1 MPISTFVIASLVI
14 GAGATLLIDLWAMVL
29 RRLGVPTLN
38 FAMVGRWAGHLLQ
51 GRLRHVAIAKA
62 QPVRA
67 ELMWGWIIHYAIGV
81 LFAALL
87 LAACGSDW
95 LQSPLLW
102 PALVVGVGSVVA
114 PLCIMQPAM
123 GAGFAASKTP
133 TPLCNCL
140 RSLVTHTIF
149 GLGLYLSGLGFSV
162 FAA

>member
-1 MPISTFVIASLVI
+1 MSVSTFVIASLVI

-51 GRLRHVAIAKA
+51 GRLRHAAIAKA
-62 QPVRA
+62 QPIRA
-67 ELMWGWIIHYAIGV
+67 ELIWGWIIHYAIGV

-87 LAACGSDW
+87 LAVCGSDW

-133 TPLCNCL
+133 TPLRNCL